1 MRIVNLL
8 LLTLLTC
15 SLGAAGKV
23 EFKNSQGAIVYQV
36 RPSGRQT
43 VIMHQGQIALLCS
56 SRQGSKNYSN
66 ASGEAL
72 YRVSRQAE
80 HLVIYDAKA
89 NYLYRLSISSTKFIL
104 KQAAKKIYEL
114 NIKNSQSTLYDA
126 AHNLVAKVI
135 FYPNSKKHKVK
146 DAKHRETLSY
156 KMTSANHAGAF
167 LEARTLPLKIRLI
180 LLNELL
186 NG

>member
-1 MRIVNLL
+1 MKTVYSLL
-8 LLTLLTC
+8 LLFTSTLF
-15 SLGAAGKV
+15 AADKV

-43 VIMHQGQIALLCS
+43 TIIYQGKIALLCS
-56 SRQGSKNYSN
+56 NRQGSKSYAN

-72 YRVSRQAE
+72 YRVSRKAD
-80 HLVIYDAKA
+80 HLVIYDAQA
-89 NYLYRLSISSTKFIL
+89 NYLYRLSISAKKFTL

-114 NIKNSQSTLYDA
+114 NIKNSQGALYDA
-126 AHNLVAKVI
+126 AHHLVAKVI
-135 FYPNSKKHKVK
+135 FYPNSKKHKIK
-146 DAKHRETLSY
+146 DANHRETLSY
-156 KMTSANHAGAF
+156 KMTSANYAGAF
-167 LEARTLPLKIRLI
+167 LQAKTLALNIRLI